1 MKRVVVRVADGYSLD
16 SAAAGILKTY
26 GYLTYVTSYRSFSI
40 ITFECPE
47 KYESGL
53 IERLRALSVV
63 KKVTWD
69 EEAFS
74 LDPVDASVLT
84 VDTSGD
90 VSSNTTG
97 ETNATSN
104 TRNLLGSGTGTI
116 YVKVQNISGANYYV
130 FSSSQG
136 GTYSRFNNQSGFT
149 IF

>member
-74 LDPVDASVLT
+74 LDPVDTSVLA

-90 VSSNTTG
+90 ISSNTTG

-116 YVKVQNISGANYYV
+116 YVKVQNI
-130 FSSSQG
+130 FKLQ
-136 GTYSRFNNQSGFT
+136 R
-149 IF
+149 